1 MWTHSLNWE
10 KKRKRCKQKE
20 KKKGEKKAN
29 SKCIFRKIWQKNV
42 IKKIK
47 SSHYSFSVSN
57 ACKNH
62 SQCLELNCL
71 HPVEEINVA
80 NRYPDVKSHP
90 EKQDLTKT

>member
-1 MWTHSLNWE
+1 MYIQETLA
-10 KKRKRCKQKE
+10 KKRD
-20 KKKGEKKAN
+20 KKDQILITK
-29 SKCIFRKIWQKNV
+29 
-42 IKKIK
+42 
-47 SSHYSFSVSN
+47 SHYSFSVSN